1 MLKNLRYYLLSL
13 FCFGKTKKRY
23 HKSPPPP
30 PPRTDIFI
38 DSTTVLN
45 NIEYIKIGKNCWF
58 GGYNRILANPPGITF
73 GNNVILAD
81 HITIFC
87 NFHHYNNNDLL
98 PFDYKSE
105 ARPVYVGDNV
115 WIGMHAIICPG
126 VKIDEGAVIA
136 AGSVVTKSVP
146 KCAVVAGNP
155 AKIVKYR
162 DIDVYDKLVLEHKFI
177 DVLRNNGNP
186 EMIIINEFKK
196 YMK

>member
-1 MLKNLRYYLLSL
+1 
-13 FCFGKTKKRY
+13 
-23 HKSPPPP
+23 
-30 PPRTDIFI
+30 
-38 DSTTVLN
+38 
-45 NIEYIKIGKNCWF
+45 
-58 GGYNRILANPPGITF
+58 
-73 GNNVILAD
+73 
-81 HITIFC
+81 
-87 NFHHYNNNDLL
+87 
-98 PFDYKSE
+98 
-105 ARPVYVGDNV
+105 
-115 WIGMHAIICPG
+115 MHAIICPG